1 MWKWRLH
8 ATNYACKRGLVV
20 GFSRLKDLAWTEESG
35 KFLLVESGIREIY
48 FFWNPESWALESGV
62 QLKEKIHAKE
72 LNPDASSTDKEL
84 GPRIQKPR
92 SSWFPFHGPRP
103 VADSGEEPGRP
114 SPPHIFRPNWG
125 PKGRKKKFE
134 TATPP
139 SPPVSQ
145 GLDDRAPPSLK
156 VCIRLQ

>member
-1 MWKWRLH
+1 MQNVAFARDELCLQTGLGGGIFSSKGPRL
-8 ATNYACKRGLVV
+8 
-20 GFSRLKDLAWTEESG
+20 DW
-35 KFLLVESGIREIY
+35 GIREIY

-92 SSWFPFHGPRP
+92 LSWFPFHGPRP
-103 VADSGEEPGRP
+103 VADPGEEPGRP
-114 SPPHIFRPNWG
+114 SPPHIFRPG

-134 TATPP
+134 TASPP

-145 GLDDRAPPSLK
+145 GLDDRASPSLK